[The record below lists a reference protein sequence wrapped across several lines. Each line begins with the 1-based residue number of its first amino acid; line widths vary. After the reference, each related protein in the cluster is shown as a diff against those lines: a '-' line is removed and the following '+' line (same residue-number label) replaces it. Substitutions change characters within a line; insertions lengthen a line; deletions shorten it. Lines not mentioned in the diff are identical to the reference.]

1 MAELTGSQVQRLLD
15 SIAEFQQQVAT
26 ATQARTVRD
35 ELILGITREAKLTLP
50 QVTALTGLHHSQIR
64 ASIRR
69 AAGPGTTNWDQP
81 ELDFEATT
89 YLPPLRNSARLEQ
102 GQHIQ
107 QR

>member
-15 SIAEFQQQVAT
+15 SIAQFEQQVAT
-26 ATQARTVRD
+26 ATQARIVMD
-35 ELILGITREAKLTLP
+35 KVILDTAREAKLTLP
-50 QVTALTGLHHSQIR
+50 ELTALTGLHHSQIR

-69 AAGPGTTNWDQP
+69 AAGPGSTKYEQA
-81 ELDFEATT
+81 ELDFEPTT

-102 GQHIQ
+102 GHEIQ